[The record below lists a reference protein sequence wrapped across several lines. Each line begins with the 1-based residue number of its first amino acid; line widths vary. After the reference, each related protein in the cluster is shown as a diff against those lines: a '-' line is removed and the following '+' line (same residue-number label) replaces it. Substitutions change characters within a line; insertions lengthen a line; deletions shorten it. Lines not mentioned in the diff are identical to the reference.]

1 MSVAGGPAPD
11 SGRGFLPQVES
22 LRGFAA
28 LAVAYSHCGIALIF
42 GVNPRGGAVE
52 QVFGDWVLRPL
63 GWATNGQAA
72 VITFFVISG
81 LVLGLALDARP
92 AHRAPGAYVAFGL
105 RRVFR
110 LYPAHLAALALFVPL
125 TALTLFRVP
134 VLDPALLATLSSGL
148 KPWVDGTVYA
158 HPSLYGMVK
167 TGAFYDNYYNPVT
180 WTLQVEI
187 LACLFLPFF
196 AALSRRGRWWIDGA
210 VLALLIGVAIALN
223 SQARPDLVPLYLPA
237 FYVGCMV
244 RTHGRRFAALLGRVW
259 GGQGL
264 GFAACFLLLVGPA
277 AALGPDQDRL
287 AIDLDMAVAG
297 FGLVSIIAW
306 GTSSALSRI
315 MNNPVSR
322 TMGRL
327 SYSFYLWHDLVL
339 FAFTRLLFATLLPA
353 TLGHW
358 YLAVLF
364 GTVLVTVAV
373 SFAIAALSYRWIER
387 PFVAFGRYLAGAAV
401 FARPPA
407 WWRAVR
413 LRPIRMNRTG

>member
-1 MSVAGGPAPD
+1 MIDA
-11 SGRGFLPQVES
+11 RGQQGETRAFLPQVES

-42 GVNPRGGAVE
+42 GANMRRGAVE
-52 QVFGDWVLRPL
+52 YGFRGWVLRPL
-63 GWATNGQAA
+63 GWATNGEAA

-81 LVLGLALDARP
+81 LVLSLALDARP
-92 AHRAPGAYVAFGL
+92 AHRALGSYAAFGVK
-105 RRVFR
+105 RVFR

-125 TALTLFRVP
+125 AALTVFRVP
-134 VLDPALLATLSSGL
+134 VLDPARLAALSSGL

-158 HPSLYGMVK
+158 HPSLVGALK
-167 TGAFYDNYYNPVT
+167 TGALHDNYYNPVT

-196 AALSRRGRWWIDGA
+196 AALSRHGRWWIDTA
-210 VLALLIGVAIALN
+210 VLALLVGAAVALD

-237 FYVGCMV
+237 FYAGCMV
-244 RTHGRRFAALLGRVW
+244 RTHGRRFAALLGRAR

-277 AALGPDQDRL
+277 AALSPDQARL
-287 AIDLDMAVAG
+287 AIVLDMAVAG

-306 GTSSALSRI
+306 GTSPALSRL
-315 MNNPVSR
+315 MLNPVSR

-327 SYSFYLWHDLVL
+327 SYSFYLWHDLTL
-339 FAFTRLLFATLLPA
+339 FVFTRLLFATVLPA
-353 TLGHW
+353 TLARW
-358 YLAVLF
+358 DLAVLF
-364 GTVLVTVAV
+364 GTVLVTISG

-387 PFVAFGRYLAGAAV
+387 PFVAFGKYVAGAGI
-401 FARPPA
+401 FTRTPA
-407 WWRAVR
+407 WWRAQVVA
-413 LRPIRMNRTG
+413 PHID